1 MKKLKGN
8 KLTNRGIENRSKMDS
23 INVKRSKKS
32 DKGKEKYER
41 NGGFSQKHIRL
52 VEAQAEKRGGSKS
65 ETTKK

>member
-1 MKKLKGN
+1 
-8 KLTNRGIENRSKMDS
+8 MDS
-23 INVKRSKKS
+23 IKVKRAKKS

-52 VEAQAEKRGGSKS
+52 IEARAEKGGSKS

>member
-1 MKKLKGN
+1 
-8 KLTNRGIENRSKMDS
+8 MDS
-23 INVKRSKKS
+23 INVKRAKKS

-52 VEAQAEKRGGSKS
+52 AEAQAEKRCGSKS